1 MMMIDTAGNA
11 QCGISSGVP
20 VNDNNDDDDDDDK
33 EEEDDD
39 DDDGS

>member
-1 MMMIDTAGNA
+1 MMTMMRGHGDGKN
-11 QCGISSGVP
+11 GISSGVP

-33 EEEDDD
+33 EEDD